1 MFDLLTLAN
10 KTDPYFLYRKNSPKL
25 KSVGSGS
32 TLVDGIKFKKA
43 LCDFWTFKELF
54 EPSFFV
60 RDSNP

>member
-32 TLVDGIKFKKA
+32 TLVVGIKFKKA
-43 LCDFWTFKELF
+43 LCDFWTFKELL
-54 EPSFFV
+54 
-60 RDSNP
+60 